1 MPTTSESKEWRRFLQ
16 PLVTGLVALM
26 AAAALA
32 LQNSDATTFDSRISV
47 VETKV
52 EGIGELRKDVN
63 DLSKNVHEL
72 IGEIRAERSFK

>member
-1 MPTTSESKEWRRFLQ
+1 MSTSEHGKWREFLS
-16 PLVTGLVALM
+16 PLVQGLVALM

-32 LQNSDATTFDSRISV
+32 LQNSDATAFDSRISV

-72 IGEIRAERSFK
+72 IGEIRAERRFK

>member
-1 MPTTSESKEWRRFLQ
+1 MANEHSEWRKFLQ
-16 PLVTGLVALM
+16 PVIAGLCTLL

-32 LQNSDATTFDSRISV
+32 LQNSDSTSFDSRISV

-72 IGEIRAERSFK
+72 IGEIRADRRMR